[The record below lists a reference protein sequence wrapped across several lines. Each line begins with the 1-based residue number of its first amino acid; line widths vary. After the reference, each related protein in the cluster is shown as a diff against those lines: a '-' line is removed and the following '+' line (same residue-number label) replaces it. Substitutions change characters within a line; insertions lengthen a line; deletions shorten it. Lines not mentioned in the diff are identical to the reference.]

1 MAMGS
6 TPIPLYKYKKHQEE
20 TMKIEFL
27 CERSYP
33 MDIDKAKIKKAVEES
48 ADIIAPKNGENMIL
62 QTPGLLILLNK
73 EKGKVQIVDYVFTDN
88 IHTDKVITL
97 IP

>member
-1 MAMGS
+1 
-6 TPIPLYKYKKHQEE
+6 
-20 TMKIEFL
+20 MKVEFI

-48 ADIIAPKNGENMIL
+48 ADILAPKNGENMML
-62 QTPGLLILLNK
+62 QTPGLFILLNK

-88 IHTDKVITL
+88 IYTDKAITL
-97 IP
+97 IS